1 MKLEKMCF
9 DPDKDVGNRE
19 KHGLSLAEAA
29 HLDWENALVWE
40 DTWREYD
47 EARQVALAVLGTRVH
62 VVVFVDRVEERRIIS
77 LRKANVKEV
86 MRYVEA
92 CGD

>member
-1 MKLEKMCF
+1 MRIIH
-9 DPDKDVGNRE
+9 DPAKDIINRK
-19 KHGLSLAEAA
+19 KHGLSLKEAA
-29 HLDWENALVWE
+29 HLDWDEALIWE
-40 DTWREYD
+40 DIRRDYG

-62 VVVFVDRVEERRIIS
+62 VVVYVDRMDGRRIIS

-92 CGD
+92 IEDED